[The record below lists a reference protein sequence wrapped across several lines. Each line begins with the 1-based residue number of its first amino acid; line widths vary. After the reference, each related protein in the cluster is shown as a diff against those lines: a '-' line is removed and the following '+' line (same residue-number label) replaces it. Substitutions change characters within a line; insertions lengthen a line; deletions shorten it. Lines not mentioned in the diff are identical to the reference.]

1 MSLWR
6 AQVSS
11 ADEPNRLQHETTRNV
26 LLLWGLADQLA
37 LGICAQTKLSYQ
49 WLLQYHL
56 WLMQPIWLLER
67 KFGCLV
73 SCNIETLLY
82 GTCAGRQLLCWRY
95 AKPCV
100 TSIALLLY
108 VLLLLLLVTLIC

>member
-26 LLLWGLADQLA
+26 PSLWGLADQLA
-37 LGICAQTKLSYQ
+37 LGMCVQTKLS
-49 WLLQYHL
+49 YHL
-56 WLMQPIWLLER
+56 WLMQPIWLLELE
-67 KFGCLV
+67 FGCLV